1 MLARRTRR
9 GTLALAAILTVAG
22 LAPVAGARADDL
34 CPPVSAV
41 APKYEAPARI
51 KAGPFYPEDGSEPN
65 EYDANEPPSDKFL
78 FRFSGARV
86 GERAQTTYGYR
97 TIDALAN
104 EVYPQGFEGFRYRM
118 SDPFSGINLWFS
130 VVPSTER
137 IDSFGGGADGLFLR
151 RIEVPRSGAGPREAP
166 LEFIP
171 ASSQTTGGL
180 RMLDF
185 PIEPGDAFDD
195 GSVEIAAKDP
205 VRGTGIPLWRQSANV
220 ITSSVKVGNL
230 TTIAVCDQLARGWK
244 VAMEVRSTGEY
255 RWTMIG
261 NFVLGTHIGGW
272 PLKDDVQFFSE
283 DGKLISGSFSSNLA
297 RVDPGDYL

>member
-1 MLARRTRR
+1 MPGRGMRR
-9 GTLALAAILTVAG
+9 GAFALASILGVAG
-22 LAPVAGARADDL
+22 LTPVAGARADDL

-41 APKYEAPARI
+41 APKYDSPSRI
-51 KAGPFYPEDGSEPN
+51 NAGPFYPEDGSAPD
-65 EYDANEPPSDKFL
+65 EYAANEPPSDKFL
-78 FRFSGARV
+78 FRFNGGRS
-86 GERAQTTYGYR
+86 GERARTTYGYR
-97 TIDALAN
+97 SIDALAN
-104 EVYPQGFEGFRYRM
+104 EVYPQGFQGFRYRM

-137 IDSFGGGADGLFLR
+137 IDSFGGNADGLFLR
-151 RIEVPRSGAGPREAP
+151 RIEVPRNGAGPRQSP

-180 RMLDF
+180 RMLGF
-185 PIEPGDAFDD
+185 PIEPGQAFDD
-195 GSVEIAAKDP
+195 ASVEIAAKDA
-205 VRGTGIPLWRQSANV
+205 VRGTPVWRQSANV
-220 ITSSVKVGNL
+220 ITSSVKVGHL

-244 VAMEVRSTGEY
+244 VTMEVRSTGEY

-261 NFVLGTHIGGW
+261 NFVLGTYIGGW

-297 RVDPGDYL
+297 RLDPGDYL